1 MLISLPLSQYK
12 GRSNIH
18 LGPDVLLR
26 QRSVAMS
33 HTFSN
38 LREMCDRF
46 KLPPGDYVV
55 IPSTFE
61 PHRKG
66 SFVLRVFS
74 EKHAA
79 TRWVQRSKG
88 SKVKGSK
95 VKGLHF
101 IGVRVSVYEC
111 MCVYVCVSVSVFV
124 FKM

>member
-1 MLISLPLSQYK
+1 MKSGPFPFLFQYK

-26 QRSVAMS
+26 QRAVAMS
-33 HTFSN
+33 HTFAN

-46 KLPPGDYVV
+46 KLPPGEYVI

-74 EKHAA
+74 EKQAA
-79 TRWVQRSKG
+79 TRWVQRS
-88 SKVKGSK
+88 
-95 VKGLHF
+95 
-101 IGVRVSVYEC
+101 
-111 MCVYVCVSVSVFV
+111 
-124 FKM
+124 